1 MNAERTIYVY
11 ADWLPEGPV
20 LMGILFA
27 AGNRGKESFS
37 FSYSKDWLQRSDA
50 AVVLDPD
57 LYSYE
62 GRQYTPSDKSL
73 FGVFSDSCPDR
84 WGRLLM
90 RRREAIAA
98 RYEGRKPRALLES
111 DYLLGVYDET
121 RMGGLR
127 YSLEEGGVFQS
138 SDRSLAA
145 PPWTKLRTLEAA
157 SIAFENEDD
166 PEEEKWLRQL
176 LAPGS
181 SLGGARPKASVTAP
195 DGSLWIAKFPS
206 KHDEWNTGAWEITT
220 HDLAKLCGLNVP
232 EARMGRFSQN
242 GGTFLTKRFD
252 RDGARRI
259 HFESAMTLLGRT
271 DGVED
276 ASYLDIASFIRS
288 CGAAPERD
296 LRELWARIVF
306 NIAVSNTDDH
316 LRNHGFLLTES
327 GWRLAPAYDVNPNIY
342 GGGLSLNI
350 SKEDNSLDFGLAL
363 ETAGFYG
370 VSPSE
375 AERIVSDTKETVERN
390 WQPIAESHGL
400 SREAMRRMAPAF
412 EMEYKGCVP
421 SPGKGRSVSLEHEKQ
436 DCRAASKQLD
446 GVERASS
453 GKELGGRK
461 SREKD

>member
-1 MNAERTIYVY
+1 MTTEKAIYVY
-11 ADWLPEGPV
+11 ADWLPDGPA
-20 LMGILFA
+20 LMGTLFVA
-27 AGNRGKESFS
+27 NNRGKESFS
-37 FSYSKDWLQRSDA
+37 FSYSKDWLRRQDTAS
-50 AVVLDPD
+50 VFDPD
-57 LYSYE
+57 LFLYE
-62 GRQYTPSDKSL
+62 GRQYTPSDKPL
-73 FGVFSDSCPDR
+73 FGIFADSCPDR

-98 RYEGRKPRALLES
+98 RHEERKPRTLLES

-127 YSLEEGGVFQS
+127 FALEENGEFLS
-138 SDRSLAA
+138 SDQSLAA
-145 PPWTKLRTLEAA
+145 PPWTKLRTLETA

-220 HDLAKLCGLNVP
+220 HDLAKLCRLNVP
-232 EARMGRFSQN
+232 EAKIRNFSKN

-252 RDGARRI
+252 HNGTRRV
-259 HFESAMTLLGRT
+259 HFESAMTLLGKT
-271 DGVED
+271 DGAED

-288 CGAAPERD
+288 YGCDPVHD

-327 GWRLAPAYDVNPNIY
+327 GWRLSPVYDVNPNIY
-342 GGGLSLNI
+342 GDGLSLNI
-350 SKEDNSLDFGLAL
+350 SKEDNTLDFDLAL
-363 ETAGFYG
+363 ETAEFYG
-370 VSPSE
+370 IPLNE
-375 AERIVSDTKETVERN
+375 AKKIISDTEKTVEKN
-390 WQPIAESHGL
+390 WRPIAESYGL
-400 SREAMRRMAPAF
+400 SREAICRMAPAF
-412 EMEYKGCVP
+412 EMEYK
-421 SPGKGRSVSLEHEKQ
+421 RSISVAEKEQGISLDHEAR
-436 DCRAASKQLD
+436 DCKAASKQLD
-446 GVERASS
+446 TMGQESTVRRDKER
-453 GKELGGRK
+453 
-461 SREKD
+461 D

>member
-1 MNAERTIYVY
+1 MSAGRAIYVY

-20 LMGILFA
+20 PVGVLLA
-27 AGNRGKESFS
+27 AGNRGRESLS
-37 FSYSKDWLQRSDA
+37 FSYSEAWLRRGDA
-50 AVVLDPD
+50 TALDPG
-57 LYSYE
+57 LHPHE
-62 GRQYTPSDKSL
+62 GPRRAPSDKSL
-73 FGVFSDSCPDR
+73 FGAFSDSRPDR

-90 RRREAIAA
+90 RRGEAVAA
-98 RYEGRKPRALLES
+98 RHEGRKPRALLES
-111 DYLLGVYDET
+111 DYLIGVRDET

-145 PPWTKLRTLEAA
+145 PPWTELRALEAA
-157 SIAFENEDD
+157 AIAFEDEDD
-166 PEEEKWLRQL
+166 PEEEKWLRRL

-206 KHDEWNTGAWEITT
+206 RRDEWDVGAWEITT
-220 HDLAKLCGLNVP
+220 HDLARLCGLNVP
-232 EARMGRFSQN
+232 EARMGRLSRN
-242 GGTFLTKRFD
+242 GGTFLARRFD
-252 RDGARRI
+252 RDGARRV
-259 HFESAMTLLGRT
+259 HFESAMALLGRT
-271 DGVED
+271 DGAED

-288 CGAAPERD
+288 RGAAPERD

-327 GWRLAPAYDVNPNIY
+327 GWRLPPPPAYDVNPDIH

-350 SKEDNSLDFGLAL
+350 SREDNSLDFGLAL

-375 AERIVSDTKETVERN
+375 AERIVSGTKEAVEGN
-390 WQPIAESHGL
+390 WRPIAESHGL
-400 SREAMRRMAPAF
+400 SREAMRRMASAF
-412 EMEYKGCVP
+412 DMRR
-421 SPGKGRSVSLEHEKQ
+421 KGRI
-436 DCRAASKQLD
+436 AP
-446 GVERASS
+446 
-453 GKELGGRK
+453 
-461 SREKD
+461 